1 MMNLQKGEI
10 RVVDGVLGS
19 NMQDAIEGFLFDEI
33 FPWKFKDD
41 LTSAIDEGKK
51 QGRTAGFAHEFFN
64 CESKINS
71 QWFFLVFPILTN
83 ALDQIGIK
91 NRPEKLLQAR
101 TFKQEPAK
109 ARKEYEVLHVDD
121 MKTRPLVSILYYAN
135 DSDGDTFF
143 FDQTT
148 KEYPDPAK
156 VIAMAHD
163 QHQKEFSVA
172 KRVSPKKGRCVIFD
186 GSRYHA
192 SSSPQ
197 NNQRCVI
204 NFSYFV

>member
-1 MMNLQKGEI
+1 MNLQKGEI
-10 RVVDGVLGS
+10 RLVDGLLGS
-19 NMQDAIEGFLFDEI
+19 NMQDAVEGFLFDEI

-51 QGRTAGFAHEFFN
+51 QKRTAGFVHEFFN

-101 TFKQEPAK
+101 TFKQEPTSM
-109 ARKEYEVLHVDD
+109 RNEYDVLHVDD
-121 MKTRPLVSILYYAN
+121 ISVRPLVSILYYVN

-148 KEYPDPAK
+148 KEYPYPAK
-156 VIAMAHD
+156 VIAMSHD

-172 KRVSPKKGRCVIFD
+172 RRISPKKGQCVIFD

-197 NNQRCVI
+197 KNQRCVI
-204 NFSYFV
+204 NFSYFL